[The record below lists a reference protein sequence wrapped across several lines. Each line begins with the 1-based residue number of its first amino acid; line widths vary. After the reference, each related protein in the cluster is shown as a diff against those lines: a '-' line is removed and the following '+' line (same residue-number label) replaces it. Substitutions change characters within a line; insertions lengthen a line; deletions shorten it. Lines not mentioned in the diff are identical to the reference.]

1 MAIKM
6 NKVATKSKRALR
18 FDDLNRGDI
27 FQGERGN
34 WYIKTYDQYDDCG
47 DLQGNTIRL
56 DNGAPHLFDDDQ
68 NVTKLKKD
76 LTVDY
81 SNDDITEWYDE
92 D

>member
-27 FQGERGN
+27 FQSGEYGN
-34 WYIKTYDQYDDCG
+34 WYIKTYYQYDDCG
-47 DLQGNTIRL
+47 DLQGNAVRL
-56 DNGAPHLFDDDQ
+56 DNGVSHLFDDSH

-76 LTVDY
+76 LTIDY
-81 SNDDITEWYDE
+81 SNDDIIEWYE